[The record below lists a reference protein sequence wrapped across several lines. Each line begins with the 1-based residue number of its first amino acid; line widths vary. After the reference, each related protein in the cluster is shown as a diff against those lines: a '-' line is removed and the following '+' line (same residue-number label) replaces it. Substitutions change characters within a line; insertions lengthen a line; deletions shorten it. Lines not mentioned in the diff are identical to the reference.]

1 MYDHTV
7 LDSNTFMS
15 LITTVVALS
24 YYRNDILSNIII
36 IVMITVNF
44 YVSVLRVSTIYN
56 PIYSS

>member
-15 LITTVVALS
+15 PITTVVALS
-24 YYRNDILSNIII
+24 YYRDDILSNIII